1 MLLPYSVLL
10 RPFLLVFASSRLR
23 TAMVTL
29 AYALAKSRV
38 VFGVGGSLLLV
49 AAVISTTFL
58 GEDLAAADGGDLY
71 GALQSTAVSMVS
83 HLLLSDPRAVPHPH
97 HHSHPLPT
105 RGRCCNTT
113 TVCVR
118 LCGREL
124 L

>member
-83 HLLLSDPRAVPHPH
+83 YPLLNDLRAVPHH

-105 RGRCCNTT
+105 RGRLCNTT